1 LSWPNEKSQR
11 LTLSRTYAQLTMSM
25 VIANIESLESPARQV
40 LERGIKTLERIV
52 QHAGKRNLAPLQASA
67 NEATFLIEA
76 ARLAV
81 ESLGL
86 SADKT
91 EQRLHRARL
100 RGLSRL
106 AELRKAAEPSMETA
120 AVCELLGVSRE
131 TVRKKVERKQLL
143 ALPKGES
150 DRVFPAL
157 QFQDGVVVPG
167 VREVL
172 EQLNTDS
179 PFVALSFFLSR
190 SPSFGNKS
198 AIDALKAGMLD
209 EVLAEAHGFLNH
221 GS

>member
-1 LSWPNEKSQR
+1 M
-11 LTLSRTYAQLTMSM
+11 A
-25 VIANIESLESPARQV
+25 IANIESLDSPARLV
-40 LERGIKTLERIV
+40 LERGRKTLERIV
-52 QHAGKRNLAPLQASA
+52 RHAGKRNLGPLQASA

-81 ESLGL
+81 ESLGF
-86 SADKT
+86 SGDRT
-91 EQRLHRARL
+91 EQRLQRARL

-106 AELRKAAEPSMETA
+106 AELRKAAEPSLETA

-150 DRVFPAL
+150 DRVFPAF
-157 QFQDGVVVPG
+157 QFQDGAVLSG

-172 EQLNTDS
+172 EELNTDS

-190 SPSFGNKS
+190 SPSFRNKS

-209 EVLAEAHGFLNH
+209 EVLTEARGLLNH